1 LSLTVLRSA
10 ARRRV
15 RAVSAQPFADE
26 AALLSAAH
34 ALSGYTVAELAH
46 AVGRDVSAQACRDKG
61 CVGRVAELAL
71 GLRCVGK
78 PQAVADFAELG
89 VELKTLP
96 VTPQRRPRES
106 TFVCYAPLE
115 QLLELPWEQ
124 SRVGRKLARVLFWPV
139 ESDPR
144 VPLGQR
150 RFGRAFLWSA
160 SAAQAALLRADYAEF
175 ARQLLLGHAESLDA
189 RLGKALQLRPKA
201 AHGRVRVRGL
211 DADGAPFRM
220 TPRGFYL
227 RASFT
232 HGILREAFAETV
244 A

>member
-1 LSLTVLRSA
+1 LSLA
-10 ARRRV
+10 AFRV
-15 RAVSAQPFADE
+15 RAVCARAFADE
-26 AALLSAAH
+26 AALLAA
-34 ALSGYTVAELAH
+34 ARSLSGYTVAELAD
-46 AVGRDVSAQACRDKG
+46 AVGRDVTAQSARDKG

-71 GLRCVGK
+71 GLRCSGAAG
-78 PQAVADFAELG
+78 PQLAVDFAELG

-96 VTPQRRPRES
+96 VTRQLRPSES

-115 QLLELPWEQ
+115 QLVELPWEQ

-150 RFGRAFLWSA
+150 RFGHAFLWSA
-160 SAAQAALLRADYAEF
+160 SAAQAALLRADYAEL
-175 ARQLLLGHAESLDA
+175 ARHVSDGHVEILDA

-201 AHGRVRVRGL
+201 AHGRVRVRVL
-211 DADGAPFRM
+211 DAEGAPLRM

-232 HGILREAFAETV
+232 HWILRDAFAES
-244 A
+244 AR